1 MDRSAGWSGS
11 GSIIA
16 PEIVSRRRPKCG
28 LKQALGKPAF
38 RDHGSPALA
47 APCVV
52 RSDKPLIWTT
62 DVRHSNRETPTTR
75 LTRRTIL
82 AAAPSALAAAAL
94 PARAAKNYGPGVTD
108 TEIKIGNTGPYS
120 GPLANAS
127 PIPLSEEAY
136 FKMINA
142 QGGVNG
148 RKITWISYDDGYS
161 PPKTVEM
168 TRKLVEEDQVLL
180 LSGSIGTPTNTAV
193 WHYLNEKKVPQL
205 FPGTG
210 ATKWDDP
217 KGHPWTMAFF
227 ISYQAEGR
235 IYASYILKNKPDAK
249 IAVLYQNDDF
259 GKDYLKGLVDGLGA
273 KAASMIKI
281 KVSYE
286 TSDPTVDSQIIQLQ
300 ASGCDVLV
308 TVAIPK
314 FGSLAIRKMAEI
326 DWKPLHILNG
336 IASSVGA
343 TLKPAGLEN
352 AKGIISDNSFKDPTD
367 PQWQNDAGYK
377 QWVSFMDK
385 YYPNGDKTD
394 NQCVYGYSIGQT
406 TVQVLKQ
413 CGDDLTRENVM
424 KQAASMHNFEL
435 PMLLPGI
442 VINTTP
448 TDFQMIKQAQMRRFN
463 GERYVPF
470 GPVISGATVS

>member
-1 MDRSAGWSGS
+1 M
-11 GSIIA
+11 
-16 PEIVSRRRPKCG
+16 
-28 LKQALGKPAF
+28 
-38 RDHGSPALA
+38 
-47 APCVV
+47 
-52 RSDKPLIWTT
+52 
-62 DVRHSNRETPTTR
+62 TR

-82 AAAPSALAAAAL
+82 AAAPSALTAAAL
-94 PARAAKNYGPGVTD
+94 SARAAKTYGPGVTD

-127 PIPLSEEAY
+127 PIPLSMQAY

-168 TRKLVEEDQVLL
+168 TRKLVEEDQVFL
-180 LSGSIGTPTNTAV
+180 LSGSVGTPTNTAV
-193 WHYLNEKKVPQL
+193 WHYLNEHKVPQL
-205 FPGTG
+205 FPSTG

-227 ISYQAEGR
+227 ISYQAEGH
-235 IYASYILKNKPDAK
+235 IYAAYILKNKPDAK
-249 IAVLYQNDDF
+249 IGVLYQNDDF
-259 GKDYLKGLVDGLGA
+259 GKDYLKGVVDGLGT
-273 KAASMIKI
+273 KAASMIKA
-281 KVSYE
+281 KASYE
-286 TSDPTVDSQIIQLQ
+286 TTDPTVDQQMIELQ
-300 ASGCDVLV
+300 AAGCDTLI

-314 FGSLAIRKMAEI
+314 FGSLAIRKVAEL

-343 TLKPAGLEN
+343 TLKPAGFEN

-367 PQWQNDAGYK
+367 PQWLNDPAYK
-377 QWVSFMDK
+377 QWLSFMDK
-385 YYPNGDKTD
+385 YYPSGDKTD
-394 NQCVYGYSIGQT
+394 QQTVYGYSIAET

-424 KQAASMHNFEL
+424 KQAASMHGFEL

-442 VINTTP
+442 VINTGT

-470 GPVISGATVS
+470 GPVLSGGIS